1 MPDSVDESINLF
13 ARLRA
18 GDSEAADDLFRR
30 YLLRLVALV
39 ESRMSPHLR
48 RRVDAE
54 DVVQST
60 YHTFFAKAE
69 QGRFELKQGGDLW
82 RLLAAIAMN
91 KLAKQWER
99 NLAAKRSL
107 AVEQSGNHPKNSG
120 HDWIPRSR
128 EPSPD
133 DQAMVDDEIEQL
145 TDGFDE
151 TQSDMLALRLAGM
164 RIDEIA
170 VHTNRSERTVRRL
183 LEKVRYTM
191 QTRLDTLAES

>member
-1 MPDSVDESINLF
+1 MTDSVDESIHLF

-18 GDSEAADDLFRR
+18 GESDAADDLFRR

-39 ESRMSPHLR
+39 ESRMSPSLR
-48 RRVDAE
+48 RRIDGE

-60 YHTFFAKAE
+60 YRTFFAKAE

-91 KLAKQWER
+91 KLATQWER
-99 NLAAKRSL
+99 NSAAKRDL
-107 AVEQSGNHPKNSG
+107 AVEQSDVNPGPG
-120 HDWIPRSR
+120 REWPPQSR
-128 EPSPD
+128 EPSPE
-133 DQAMVDDEIEQL
+133 DQVMVDEEIAWL
-145 TDGFDE
+145 TGGLDE

-164 RIDEIA
+164 RIEEIA

-183 LEKVRYTM
+183 LEKVRGAM
-191 QTRLDTLAES
+191 QARLDTLAEC